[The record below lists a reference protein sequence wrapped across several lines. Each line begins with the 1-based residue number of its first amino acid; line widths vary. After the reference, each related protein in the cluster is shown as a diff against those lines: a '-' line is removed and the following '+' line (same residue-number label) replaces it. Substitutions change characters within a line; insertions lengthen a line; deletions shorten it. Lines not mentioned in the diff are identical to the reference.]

1 MKWLI
6 GSSQWANMI
15 RLTRSFHWNR
25 LNERKNIQKKSE
37 CTFVWLAIS
46 FQSSMICREHGIC
59 LDYNK
64 MSLIAS
70 LQHVPLHILTDI
82 CCRGGIIYLFV
93 CLFIYDFIWLWRGS
107 LNNFLFAHMWYDY
120 LGLRWFRH
128 AYMCLAFVLN
138 MNFFVYMWHKKLFS
152 EKFCGIP

>member
-93 CLFIYDFIWLWRGS
+93 CLFICLFIYLWFYLIMKRITEQFFVCPHVIWLFGTK
-107 LNNFLFAHMWYDY
+107 M
-120 LGLRWFRH
+120 
-128 AYMCLAFVLN
+128 V
-138 MNFFVYMWHKKLFS
+138 
-152 EKFCGIP
+152 